1 MRQKATN
8 VLLWNVREVSYMTQN
23 LGEGGGGRGWPLLLF
38 IGIERRKEMF
48 I

>member
-23 LGEGGGGRGWPLLLF
+23 LGEWGGGGGGGAGHYCYSLV
-38 IGIERRKEMF
+38 
-48 I
+48 